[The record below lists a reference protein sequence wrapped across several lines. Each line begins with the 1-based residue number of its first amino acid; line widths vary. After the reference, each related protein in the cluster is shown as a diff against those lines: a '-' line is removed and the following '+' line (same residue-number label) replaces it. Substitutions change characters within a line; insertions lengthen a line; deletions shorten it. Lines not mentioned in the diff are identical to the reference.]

1 MKQKFHKI
9 IGAASLLLL
18 GLASM
23 ANAAHEAFQQD
34 GEGNYYV
41 NMPEGFTSLNYPDD
55 FPEGVTSF
63 KLYDDGGKDGY
74 YSEVYSDLY
83 ISVPKGY
90 KARIEG
96 KINLGGESVLD
107 ICDYGEAFAWV
118 YRGFGYSGVSDFG
131 PIYSSNAK
139 AGQEAVTLEIQF
151 DGKLPS
157 SEGFEISVTIF
168 KEVED
173 VTLKDGEIN
182 MPVMGTNK
190 LTITQEDIDG
200 GLTSFTV
207 YDDGG
212 YSNPY
217 SKNANG
223 FLQIDVPEGY
233 VFKVNVACA
242 LLEISESGEV
252 SDGLVVYDG
261 NTTDNVLWQAGV
273 AHTVDGEGAVFV
285 SSKNSMTLNSFSDGN
300 VQNGGFHITVEIIR
314 PTILSV
320 AKVLYNPWSHN
331 KSYAIIDGS
340 YTGTDALDIG
350 EDIEVDTV
358 VFNRTFSTNGNGYS
372 TITLPFSIAGSKLEG
387 VDAILQFVGM
397 GKDAKGNDEAHVSYV
412 WCSEAQAAADA
423 KCASALGELEAYTP
437 YLVKVAAEKIGFKS
451 GDSKITLQSTKGVV
465 PETRVNTADGD
476 YVLRGTL
483 AKKSWSKGDPEL
495 GYVWGYA
502 ATDEYVNVGDF
513 VKAGPGA
520 WINPLRAYV
529 AFEPAKPKSVAAF
542 KNASASKA
550 APQAVI
556 ASGSNTPDVIPIV
569 IVDPNENGGEHTT
582 AIGMFDTRTGKI
594 RLNNESSRTFDLKGR
609 SVGKPTAKGIYLKN
623 NQTFKF

>member
-23 ANAAHEAFQQD
+23 ANAGYLQ
-34 GEGNYYV
+34 
-41 NMPEGFTSLNYPDD
+41 
-55 FPEGVTSF
+55 
-63 KLYDDGGKDGY
+63 DDGNGGYYASIVEGWDIINISQENINDGKTTFKVYCGASADAKCKDPSNKIFEVTVPDGY
-74 YSEVYSDLY
+74 VVQVSGTAT
-83 ISVPKGY
+83 I
-90 KARIEG
+90 G
-96 KINLGGESVLD
+96 KNT
-107 ICDYGEAFAWV
+107 AFAIGDASLDEYIFDKV
-118 YRGFGYSGVSDFG
+118 NNDEEPLIFNKEFYVAKKPRITVFASDG
-131 PIYSSNAK
+131 SSDIDLMVNL
-139 AGQEAVTLEIQF
+139 TM
-151 DGKLPS
+151 
-157 SEGFEISVTIF
+157 TIF

-212 YSNPY
+212 YYNPY

-233 VFKVNVACA
+233 VFKVNVAFA
-242 LLEISESGEV
+242 VLEIYESGEV

-273 AHTVDGEGAVFV
+273 AHAVDGEGAVFV

-300 VQNGGFHITVEIIR
+300 NVQYDGFLITVEIIR

-350 EDIEVDTV
+350 EDIEADTV

-423 KCASALGELEAYTP
+423 KCASASGELEAYTP

-451 GDSKITLQSTKGVV
+451 EGSKITLQSTKGVV

-594 RLNNESSRTFDLKGR
+594 HLNNESSRTFDLKGR

>member
-1 MKQKFHKI
+1 MKKKFHKI

-41 NMPEGFTSLNYPDD
+41 NMPEGHTSLNYPDD

-168 KEVED
+168 KEVA
-173 VTLKDGEIN
+173 LAKDGDEYYIN
-182 MPVMGTNK
+182 MPATGTDM
-190 LTITQEDIDG
+190 LTITQKDIDEG
-200 GLTSFTV
+200 RTTFMV

-212 YSNPY
+212 
-217 SKNANG
+217 KNHNFSQDADG
-223 FLQIDVPEGY
+223 TLMIAVPDGY
-233 VFKVNVACA
+233 DLMFKGGTSYLFRYAT
-242 LLEISESGEV
+242 LSIF
-252 SDGLVVYDG
+252 DG
-261 NTTDNVLWQAGV
+261 NCCSDAIIEYDANSSDLAETFGMLVSSNGV
-273 AHTVDGEGAVFV
+273 MSFHFETGEG
-285 SSKNSMTLNSFSDGN
+285 MPTHI
-300 VQNGGFHITVEIIR
+300 GFGLA
-314 PTILSV
+314 LSV
-320 AKVLYNPWSHN
+320 VKQTKHAAVSVLEENDGKKTSL
-331 KSYAIIDGS
+331 IDGS

-372 TITLPFSIAGSKLEG
+372 TITLPFSIAGGKLEG

-451 GDSKITLQSTKGVV
+451 EGSKITLQSTKGVV

-594 RLNNESSRTFDLKGR
+594 RLNNEGSRTFDLKGR
-609 SVGKPTAKGIYLKN
+609 SVGKPTAKGIYLK
-623 NQTFKF
+623 K